1 MPRIAITCRNSAMCL
16 AAGSWLFPWVSAQ
29 LPSPCLGE
37 LALLMLFVLL
47 SMFAQAMSRC
57 TSRGEICGHSRV
69 CHLIRKFDLRRT
81 SEQQTWSDADADFG
95 ALKKSSEITLDFLAH
110 LENLSKFL
118 REQYCSLPPD
128 CRGISACKNLLV
140 VIKYAWTET
149 KNHCSTR
156 KYDSRPSLQQRHA
169 PFVPVPW

>member
-1 MPRIAITCRNSAMCL
+1 MCL

-95 ALKKSSEITLDFLAH
+95 ALKKYSEITLEFLAH

-118 REQYCSLPPD
+118 REQYCSLPPIVEAYLLARIFLWSLNTHGRRRRTIAQHGNMIRD
-128 CRGISACKNLLV
+128 LRYNKDMLHLCPYRG
-140 VIKYAWTET
+140 
-149 KNHCSTR
+149 
-156 KYDSRPSLQQRHA
+156 D
-169 PFVPVPW
+169 